1 MQGALGVSALGSHY
15 RSRSSSLFACHP
27 GSGHLPT
34 CMLGVVGIA
43 LWAWCQL
50 GRSLEW
56 VPSDFQV
63 RFQSPQKREQ
73 PCFLGLSF
81 ATLIRTL
88 ENLGDGAGSEV
99 RSVGPLEVPSP

>member
-1 MQGALGVSALGSHY
+1 MSALGSHY
-15 RSRSSSLFACHP
+15 RSCSRSRFACCP
-27 GSGHLPT
+27 GSGHLLT
-34 CMLGVVGIA
+34 CVLGVVGIA
-43 LWAWCQL
+43 LWAWRQL
-50 GRSLEW
+50 GCSLEW
-56 VPSDFQV
+56 VPSGFQV

-99 RSVGPLEVPSP
+99 RPVGPLEASSP